1 MTFLTLAHDLLE
13 RGFSII
19 PLRPRDKAPILGVTN
34 RTRDP
39 KIVAEWGSR
48 FPDANVGVC
57 ADEDIVILDA
67 DDAAG
72 MVAKTGGMNTFT
84 VESSAGKAHYYFR
97 RDGFKI
103 RNLELGK
110 LGSLRADNMYVVGPG
125 SIHPKTGE
133 PYRIVNDA
141 PVATLQRGLYRELEC
156 LAEEADREVT
166 RITADWDGMS
176 KIPEGMRQYFLR
188 SQAGRLWDGEKSE
201 EEMFAAL
208 QGLNE
213 KYCDPPKPEGKVA
226 ALVQWVMQKEPNLA
240 GIRVTV
246 GSSGEVKELQGPDGI
261 NLTEMGNAERVL
273 LAHKEDILWV
283 SGGGSNSAGM
293 FFVWSGQR
301 WEEDTV
307 AAVPGMVKSTMR
319 GLSRLVKLAVDQR
332 LGGKEVERVLNFWRA
347 SEQEYM
353 IRDVVKLIR
362 SDVAVDRGR
371 FDADPLFFN
380 VQNGTLDLKT
390 GEFRA
395 ADRTD

>member
-1 MTFLTLAHDLLE
+1 MTDVKVNSEAANGHDDIRSATEGRCAMDFLTLAQNLLA
-13 RGFSII
+13 RGFSVI
-19 PLRPRDKAPILGVTN
+19 PLKARDKAPILGVTN

-39 KIVAEWGSR
+39 KIVADWGSQ

-125 SIHPKTGE
+125 STHPKTGE
-133 PYRIVNDA
+133 PYRIINDA
-141 PVATLQRGLYRELEC
+141 PVATLQHGLYREFEC
-156 LAEEADREVT
+156 LAAAADREVT
-166 RITADWDGMS
+166 SITADWDGMS

-188 SQAGRLWDGEKSE
+188 SQAGRLWDGEKSPE
-201 EEMFAAL
+201 QMFAAL

-226 ALVQWVMQKEPNLA
+226 ALVQWVMQKEPNLPA
-240 GIRVTV
+240 VRVTV

-261 NLTEMGNAERVL
+261 NLTEMGNAN
-273 LAHKEDILWV
+273 ACC
-283 SGGGSNSAGM
+283 
-293 FFVWSGQR
+293 
-301 WEEDTV
+301 
-307 AAVPGMVKSTMR
+307 
-319 GLSRLVKLAVDQR
+319 
-332 LGGKEVERVLNFWRA
+332 
-347 SEQEYM
+347 
-353 IRDVVKLIR
+353 
-362 SDVAVDRGR
+362 
-371 FDADPLFFN
+371 
-380 VQNGTLDLKT
+380 
-390 GEFRA
+390 
-395 ADRTD
+395 